1 MSDPLGLRKPKG
13 GEDEEVAELS
23 ATGLEAMMEAMEVVN
38 AKTDKQSMGTKVGRS
53 SVAQRRREGLAGR
66 CQESGAGRLMV

>member
-13 GEDEEVAELS
+13 AEDEEVAELS

-53 SVAQRRREGLAGR
+53 SVVQRRREGLPGR
-66 CQESGAGRLMV
+66 CREREAEGLTV